1 MLMTMIPPFLGRT
14 VSCPTPPVMV
24 GVGIPL
30 AWVGADAGVWP
41 QLEAAPGLLEG
52 PQGYGFAGLSV
63 HGDGGATARELGGD
77 GHPYDRVLPVTRAI
91 CPSSALMP
99 SPLSQR

>member
-52 PQGYGFAGLSV
+52 PQGYVFAGLSV
-63 HGDGGATARELGGD
+63 HGDGAR
-77 GHPYDRVLPVTRAI
+77 TR
-91 CPSSALMP
+91 
-99 SPLSQR
+99 R